1 MAVGKEGHEKE
12 RSRENTEMFPMGGV
26 EATSPKNMQALYAYV
41 WSWGM
46 EQYDR
51 ITFPKWKVFYEYQ
64 EPIEHNSLSANFA
77 VVFP

>member
-46 EQYDR
+46 EQ
-51 ITFPKWKVFYEYQ
+51 
-64 EPIEHNSLSANFA
+64 
-77 VVFP
+77 